1 MLSEAWHR
9 QVPVSD
15 FLSAKKHIQ
24 YFGISKLI
32 VLEILLLIYSLIR
45 EVCSALRQTFDLS
58 EPQWFII
65 RISEGRKKIGRIMN
79 CKITFICLMS
89 NHKYLCALAVVMT
102 VGACCCVPMWAQQ
115 RMSLRTLFDLAD
127 EQNQRIKVS
136 EAALKAAE
144 EGVAS
149 AKAAML
155 PSVEFG
161 VQGSYTGN
169 AFMMSRGFSAS
180 GTTEYIVPGL
190 GPQQVQNGKQPTPHW
205 GNSFTAQA
213 SQVIYAGGAIRSGIE
228 MAKLGR
234 QLAELDVE
242 KNRQEVRFLL
252 TGYYLDLYRLQN
264 QSQVIARNIEL
275 TEKVIE
281 QMKARREQGTVLKND
296 ITRYELQ
303 QQSLL
308 LAKTQVDDAQKIIR
322 HQIATAIH
330 LPDGEDFE
338 VEGFEGLER
347 FEGFEGFEGSK
358 GYEGLRCDGE
368 ALWQQRATDHNIDIR
383 RTSLATELSEQKVRN
398 ARAASLPS
406 VAVVAENSLSG
417 PYTADLIPK
426 NANVNVWFV
435 GVGVK
440 YNLSNLW
447 KNRHDIRKAKH
458 ESTQARESV
467 RMVREDVES
476 GVQATYTNLLT
487 SATEV
492 QTQEKQVELADQN
505 YAVVRNRYANDL
517 ALLTDMLDASNM
529 KLSAD
534 MALVNARINMLYNY
548 FKLKYITNTL

>member
-24 YFGISKLI
+24 YFWISKLI

-169 AFMMSRGFSAS
+169 AFMMTRGFSTS

-338 VEGFEGLER
+338 VEGFEG
-347 FEGFEGFEGSK
+347 FEGLEKFEGL
-358 GYEGLRCDGE
+358 EGLRYDGE

-383 RTSLATELSEQKVRN
+383 RASLATELSEQKVRN

-534 MALVNARINMLYNY
+534 MALVNARINVLYNY

>member
-1 MLSEAWHR
+1 
-9 QVPVSD
+9 
-15 FLSAKKHIQ
+15 
-24 YFGISKLI
+24 
-32 VLEILLLIYSLIR
+32 
-45 EVCSALRQTFDLS
+45 
-58 EPQWFII
+58 
-65 RISEGRKKIGRIMN
+65 MN

-169 AFMMSRGFSAS
+169 AFMMSRGFSTS

-308 LAKTQVDDAQKIIR
+308 LSKTQVDDAQKIIR

-338 VEGFEGLER
+338 VEGFEG
-347 FEGFEGFEGSK
+347 FEGLEKFEGL
-358 GYEGLRCDGE
+358 EGLRYDGE

-467 RMVREDVES
+467 RMVREGVEN

-534 MALVNARINMLYNY
+534 MALVNARINVLYNY